1 MNKFFTKPIITFLMI
16 IYCLVNFAT
25 FSSASVC
32 VASDHV
38 GLNLFGIDACCI
50 ARHHVEIT
58 EQGQVS
64 LKAEDCSDQSISS
77 NCIEIIPDVSV
88 PLYVSD
94 YATVAVLSSFK
105 NYQNIKFE
113 QIFYNDKQARPPDVG
128 HLDRLRT
135 VRLTI

>member
-1 MNKFFTKPIITFLMI
+1 MKKFFTKPIIAFLLI

-38 GLNLFGIDACCI
+38 GLNLFGIDSCCI
-50 ARHHVEIT
+50 ARHQVEIT

-64 LKAEDCSDQSISS
+64 VTAEDCSDQSISS
-77 NCIEIIPDVSV
+77 NCNEIVPDISV

-94 YATVAVLSSFK
+94 FATVAVLPIFN
-105 NYQNIKFE
+105 NYKNIKFE
-113 QIFYNDKQARPPDVG
+113 QIIYTNKLARAPDVG
-128 HLDRLRT
+128 HLDKLRT

>member
-1 MNKFFTKPIITFLMI
+1 MKKFFTKPIITFLLI

-38 GLNLFGIDACCI
+38 GLNLFGIDSCCI
-50 ARHHVEIT
+50 ARHQVEIT

-64 LKAEDCSDQSISS
+64 VTAEDCSDQSISS
-77 NCIEIIPDVSV
+77 NCNEIVPDISV
-88 PLYVSD
+88 PLYLSD
-94 YATVAVLSSFK
+94 FATVAVLPIFN
-105 NYQNIKFE
+105 NYKNIKVE
-113 QIFYNDKQARPPDVG
+113 QIILTNKQARAPDVG

>member
-1 MNKFFTKPIITFLMI
+1 MKKFFTKPIITFLLI

-38 GLNLFGIDACCI
+38 GLNLFGIDSCCI
-50 ARHHVEIT
+50 ARHQVEIT

-64 LKAEDCSDQSISS
+64 VTAEDCSDQSISS
-77 NCIEIIPDVSV
+77 NCNEIVPDISV

-94 YATVAVLSSFK
+94 FATVAVLPIFN
-105 NYQNIKFE
+105 NYKNIKVE
-113 QIFYNDKQARPPDVG
+113 QIILTNKQARAPDVA